1 MPSLEGCAAQG
12 KLVAES
18 ESMWSRGSTRES
30 HAQEDAQLPRGAGGP
45 ARLGTEASRH
55 RSPYGLKCLA
65 LGPKFCLVVLTI
77 GRFVFVCLFAFS
89 FLGGATP
96 CGLWDLSS
104 LNKN

>member
-1 MPSLEGCAAQG
+1 M
-12 KLVAES
+12 AES

-65 LGPKFCLVVLTI
+65 LGPEFCLVVLTI
-77 GRFVFVCLFAFS
+77 GRFVFVCLLFP
-89 FLGGATP
+89 FLGGPHHVA
-96 CGLWDLSS
+96 CGILVP
-104 LNKN
+104 